1 MCFGGRRAANQ
12 QWQVNLLSLEFRGYS
27 DHLIERRRDQA
38 TQPNDVDLFF
48 YSGFD
53 DFIDRYHDA
62 EINDI
67 VVVTLE
73 HDTNNVLAYIVHV
86 TFDRC
91 H

>member
-1 MCFGGRRAANQ
+1 MMSTFSSIA
-12 QWQVNLLSLEFRGYS
+12 
-27 DHLIERRRDQA
+27 
-38 TQPNDVDLFF
+38 
-48 YSGFD
+48 GFD